1 VSTHKIDWILR
12 KTITDPVGPEFM
24 APPSLGIAARR
35 NTGSSCREQ
44 KNNCCSMIVVVRL
57 SKTLDL
63 TTIPVRI

>member
-1 VSTHKIDWILR
+1 VSTHKIDRILR

-24 APPSLGIAARR
+24 APPLLGIAARR

-63 TTIPVRI
+63 TTIPV